1 MIRVPFGMAESN
13 NTIKHRLFDHRSS
26 LEANSETMGHKSVP
40 VPSYALSE
48 RSRLNPGLGTTV
60 GSTLL
65 FSITARFGDIKQ
77 QSNCLF
83 SFSYSIQITI

>member
-1 MIRVPFGMAESN
+1 MEWPNLIIQYSIDYLITEG
-13 NTIKHRLFDHRSS
+13 S